1 MKKFVLDNGAFLA
14 KAGYSTD
21 SSSKYFIKRFCFRY
35 FNLEITFRCIP
46 NYVTKSKNGRE
57 TFVGG

>member
-21 SSSKYFIKRFCFRY
+21 SSSKYFKK
-35 FNLEITFRCIP
+35 TFLFP
-46 NYVTKSKNGRE
+46 L
-57 TFVGG
+57 F

>member
-21 SSSKYFIKRFCFRY
+21 ASSKYNFLK
-35 FNLEITFRCIP
+35 
-46 NYVTKSKNGRE
+46 
-57 TFVGG
+57 